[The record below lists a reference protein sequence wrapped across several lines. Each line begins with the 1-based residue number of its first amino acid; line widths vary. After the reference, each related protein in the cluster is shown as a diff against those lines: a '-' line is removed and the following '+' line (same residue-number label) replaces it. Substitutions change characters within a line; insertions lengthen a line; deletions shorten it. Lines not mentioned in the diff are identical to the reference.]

1 MSFTKV
7 EATSEMCTIPDLPS
21 GSATNAP
28 NLVDAGYLA
37 LYDCSHCQIHISCFA
52 SVIISLLPAG
62 RIYKNT
68 LARFP
73 HSPVLSAPSLRY
85 PPRNAAL
92 HFLPERL
99 VRLLIFLH
107 PQGQRREF
115 IPLALD
121 LRAQVYHIDDRVK
134 QKHHYR
140 CPDKDHRMRLSSAHL
155 ISFACAPD

>member
-28 NLVDAGYLA
+28 NLVMPVTLPSTIAP
-37 LYDCSHCQIHISCFA
+37 HCQIHISCFA

-68 LARFP
+68 LARFRIAQFCP
-73 HSPVLSAPSLRY
+73 RHLSDILLG
-85 PPRNAAL
+85 NAAL

-121 LRAQVYHIDDRVK
+121 LRAQVY
-134 QKHHYR
+134 
-140 CPDKDHRMRLSSAHL
+140 PLTTA
-155 ISFACAPD
+155 